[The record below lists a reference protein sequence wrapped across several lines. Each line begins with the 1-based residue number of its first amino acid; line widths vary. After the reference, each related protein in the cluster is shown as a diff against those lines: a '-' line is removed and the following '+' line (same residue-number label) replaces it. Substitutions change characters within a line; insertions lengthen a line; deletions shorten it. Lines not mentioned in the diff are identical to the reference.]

1 MLSISLGELGFSPF
15 VSALFADLNRPD
27 LVPARIAADGQSV
40 WHLAGCRATTGEL
53 SGRLRHDLSAEMRP
67 AVGDW
72 VAVADDPERAIIHH
86 VLPRRTALNRR
97 AAGPADKVQVIAAN
111 VDCFCIVTSANRD
124 LNPRRVERYLTA
136 VWESGASPVI
146 ILNKVDLVDDVAP
159 LHDELAAV
167 ALAVPIVEVSA
178 LTGDGIA
185 ALREHLPAGTT
196 VGFIGSSGVGKS
208 SLVNRLLGRVT
219 QEVMAIRDDDARGRH
234 TTTRREI
241 VPLPGGAVL
250 IDTPGMRE
258 FGLTEDGG
266 GVDAAFADIAALAE
280 ACRFSDCQ
288 HRGEPGC
295 AVQDA
300 LDRGEI
306 AWERWESYR
315 KLQREVAAFESRNDP
330 VLASEHRR
338 KWKIIN
344 KAMKHQSKVTGKP

>member
-1 MLSISLGELGFSPF
+1 MIAVSLEELGYTPF
-15 VSALFADLNRPD
+15 VSALFADLHRPD

-40 WHLAGCRATTGEL
+40 WHLAGCRAATGEL
-53 SGRLRHDLSAEMRP
+53 SGRLRHDLPAELRP

-86 VLPRRTALNRR
+86 VLPRRTSLVRR
-97 AAGPADKVQVIAAN
+97 GAGKSGGVQVIAAN

-136 VWESGASPVI
+136 VWESGANPVI
-146 ILNKVDLVDDVAP
+146 VLNKVDLVDDVAP
-159 LHDELAAV
+159 MRDELAAV
-167 ALAVPIVEVSA
+167 ALGVPIVQVSA

-185 ALREHLPAGTT
+185 TLRELLPVGAT
-196 VGFIGSSGVGKS
+196 VGFVGSSGVGKS
-208 SLVNRLLGRVT
+208 SLVNRLMGRVT

-234 TTTRREI
+234 TTTRRELI
-241 VPLPGGAVL
+241 PLPGGAVL
-250 IDTPGMRE
+250 MDTPGMRE

-266 GVDAAFADIAALAE
+266 GVDVAFADISSVAQ

-288 HRGEPGC
+288 HQGEPGC
-295 AVQDA
+295 AVQEA

-306 AWERWESYR
+306 SWERWESYR
-315 KLQREVAAFESRNDP
+315 KLQREVAAYEARNDP

-338 KWKIIN
+338 RWKVIH
-344 KAMKHQSKVTGKP
+344 KAMKVHGKVTGKP